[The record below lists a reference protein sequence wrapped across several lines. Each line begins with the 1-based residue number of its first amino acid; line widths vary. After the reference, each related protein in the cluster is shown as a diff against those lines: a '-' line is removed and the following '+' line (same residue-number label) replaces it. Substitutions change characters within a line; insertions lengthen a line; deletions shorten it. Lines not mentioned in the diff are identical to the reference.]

1 MLTWF
6 VATAVL
12 AIHFVFTD
20 PRFDYR
26 LLVVGAVVPSISD
39 LIGGWA
45 AVLGSVTVSVATLAV
60 LMLATPGRKPI
71 RSTLLGLPIGMFLH
85 LVFGGAWADTTV
97 FWWPFTGIDLSDAR
111 SALAARGWWSVPLE
125 VAGVVGCVW
134 IVRRARLTD
143 PTRRSAFMS
152 SGRLEL

>member
-1 MLTWF
+1 MLAWF

-39 LIGGWA
+39 LIGGWT
-45 AVLGSVTVSVATLAV
+45 AVLGSVTVSVVILAV

-71 RSTLLGLPIGMFLH
+71 RATLLGLPIGMFLH
-85 LVFGGAWADTTV
+85 LVFGGAWTDTTV
-97 FWWPFTGIDLSDAR
+97 FWWPFTGVDLSGAG
-111 SALAARGWWSVPLE
+111 SALAERGWWAVPLE
-125 VAGVVGCVW
+125 LIGIAGCVW
-134 IVRRARLTD
+134 IVRRARLAE
-143 PTRRSAFMS
+143 PVRRAAFLS